1 MYNIIHH
8 TIWSDGVCENVDVQA
23 KASLGFGPSTA
34 LEDITE
40 EKMQLK
46 FGQRLAEVSGL
57 SLGER
62 KYFLFTLKINFRLSK
77 LLQSSTSLING
88 NFSITI
94 QPLGRLW
101 ADKNTPRSLPVS
113 DAEEEEE
120 VRAQYGGE
128 LGQGRRKSLDIESCQ
143 TTWEE
148 LNTSLKKLFIN
159 LSVPLVL

>member
-1 MYNIIHH
+1 
-8 TIWSDGVCENVDVQA
+8 
-23 KASLGFGPSTA
+23 
-34 LEDITE
+34 
-40 EKMQLK
+40 MQLK

-57 SLGER
+57 SLGKR

-77 LLQSSTSLING
+77 LFQSSTSLING

-143 TTWEE
+143 TTREE

-159 LSVPLVL
+159 LSVPWCCSCRIVVINLKTFRVLWWFVCSRYTACRALLGQVR